1 MQMIFYTVMAVN
13 VGLMEKESI
22 IQIPMEQAVPYPVP
36 LPPIWQKAMIWIH
49 QWSVPRRIFPVR
61 WQRCWIWGRDQDL
74 WTMDLIF
81 TERDLQRSRHD
92 YDRTA
97 FRSHKRDLGGL

>member
-1 MQMIFYTVMAVN
+1 
-13 VGLMEKESI
+13 MEKESI

-61 WQRCWIWGRDQDL
+61 WQRCWIWDRDQDL